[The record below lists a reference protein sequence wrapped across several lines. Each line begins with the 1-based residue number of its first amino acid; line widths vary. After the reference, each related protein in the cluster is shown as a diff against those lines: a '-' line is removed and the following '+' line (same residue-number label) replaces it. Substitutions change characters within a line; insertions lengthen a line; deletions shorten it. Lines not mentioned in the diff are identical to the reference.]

1 MKIHKI
7 IGIIVVILILFLVVV
22 QLSTMVSCEERV
34 KEGAGVGLTPIVFTF
49 R

>member
-7 IGIIVVILILFLVVV
+7 IGLIVVILILFLVVA

-34 KEGAGVGLTPIVFTF
+34 KETF
-49 R
+49 AVLPPTT